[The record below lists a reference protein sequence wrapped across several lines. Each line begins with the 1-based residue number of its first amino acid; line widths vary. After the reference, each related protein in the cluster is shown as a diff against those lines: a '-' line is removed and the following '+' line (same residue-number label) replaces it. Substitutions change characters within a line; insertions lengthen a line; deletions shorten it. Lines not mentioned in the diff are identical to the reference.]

1 MEELGSPVTEVRYPD
16 ARRAVIDAVAAL
28 SDLEYQKRV
37 WLDRVY
43 PHANFYDDLDT
54 NVHILYDDY
63 RILPDPE
70 SALGDV
76 LLPGDEIERL
86 RTLGRVLDPVIEE
99 LGDSPDAR
107 YLAHQQWTVVARTA
121 GAVLSAMVLS
131 GGL

>member
-1 MEELGSPVTEVRYPD
+1 MEELGSPVTRVRYPE
-16 ARRAVIDAVAAL
+16 ARRAVINAVAAL

-37 WLDRVY
+37 WLERVY
-43 PHANFYDDLDT
+43 PHENFYDDLDT

-63 RILPDPE
+63 RILPDAE

-76 LLPGDEIERL
+76 LVPGDEIERL

-99 LGDSPDAR
+99 LGDCPDSR
-107 YLAHQQWTVVARTA
+107 YVAHKQWPVVTRAA
-121 GAVLSAMVLS
+121 SAALSAMVLS